1 MDIEL
6 QTLSAR
12 LLAHRYISRDDK
24 LARRALTDEVFRHA
38 LDERLAGCGLTLLE
52 NPYSAYIAVGIKNEV
67 EEQVFGAG
75 DAWLSNNIGLPRDG
89 IALLIIIWALII
101 LPKRERQIARREKEA
116 AQQTDMFAEAKPL
129 VVGDDVSAGI
139 PESALYA
146 DFGEQLGGRMRFT
159 TNLGMLSKQGFIARR
174 NKVIYEGPMLDLL
187 LDYAKL
193 APRIIEGALGD
204 VLRQMRERPESQPQL
219 I

>member
-6 QTLSAR
+6 QTLAAR

-24 LARRALTDEVFRHA
+24 LARRALTDEGFRHA
-38 LDERLAGCGLTLLE
+38 LDERLAAVGLVLLE
-52 NPYSAYIAVGIKNEV
+52 NPYSAYIAAGIKTDV
-67 EEQVFGAG
+67 EEAVFGAG
-75 DAWLSNNIGLPRDG
+75 EVWLSNTIGLPRDG
-89 IALLIIIWALII
+89 IALLIIVWALIV

-116 AQQTDMFAEAKPL
+116 AQQADMFAEAKPL
-129 VVGDDVSAGI
+129 PVGDEVSAGI

-146 DFGEQLGGRMRFT
+146 DFGEQLGGRMRFST
-159 TNLGMLSKQGFIARR
+159 HLGMLSKQGFIIRR

-204 VLRQMRERPESQPQL
+204 VLRQLRDRPAQPQL